1 MLQLFLSKNS
11 YTTYSCFSV
20 VVCSKSYLEIT
31 ENNLVIREMVERK
44 FGSDYFNFLL
54 SNEKANATSKYIS
67 L

>member
-1 MLQLFLSKNS
+1 
-11 YTTYSCFSV
+11 
-20 VVCSKSYLEIT
+20 
-31 ENNLVIREMVERK
+31 MVERK